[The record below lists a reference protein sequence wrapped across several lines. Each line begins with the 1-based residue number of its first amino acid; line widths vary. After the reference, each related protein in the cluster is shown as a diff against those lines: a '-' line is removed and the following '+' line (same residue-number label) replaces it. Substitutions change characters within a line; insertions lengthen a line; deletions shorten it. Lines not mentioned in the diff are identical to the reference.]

1 MELVEVHTSW
11 PEHHSYLKK
20 KTEWKCYVLH
30 FSFSLGRGGKS
41 GRICDTRR
49 ENTINIVV
57 QQELEDKCAKSQLHE
72 QTNVLSCNYDLV

>member
-1 MELVEVHTSW
+1 MFLPLQAVRRVHGNKQSK
-11 PEHHSYLKK
+11 SKDALN
-20 KTEWKCYVLH
+20 CR
-30 FSFSLGRGGKS
+30 RGGKS

-49 ENTINIVV
+49 ENTIHIVV